1 MIRKI
6 NSAKKKKVDILML
19 ATNHIEIYTKYSIPM
34 WEKYAEKHNY
44 KFFHYEKEFLPD
56 MAFTWS
62 RIQMLIEHQAQSDA
76 DYIMM
81 VDADTLIYH
90 DMYDLSVEQIIEDYM
105 PNGKQILFQ
114 KDGSDRAGLYFS
126 HNFKLSYELRRW
138 TLPNAGFN
146 IMANTAETKKFLEMW
161 VELGRGRLKH
171 LADIHPRTQNV
182 LIRGV
187 LQEPEMDDL
196 VAYLPSKLVSKRNTK
211 FVKHLSAMSKEQI
224 AAAIKKEY
232 DKTF

>member
-6 NSAKKKKVDILML
+6 NPKDKKKIDVLML
-19 ATNHIEIYTKYSIPM
+19 ATNHIDVYTKYSIPM
-34 WEKYAEKHNY
+34 WEKYCGIHGY
-44 KFFHYEKEFLPD
+44 RFFHYKEQILPD

-62 RIQMLIEHQAQSDA
+62 RIQMLIGHREKTDA

-81 VDADTLIYH
+81 VDADTLIRH
-90 DMYDLSVEQIIEDYM
+90 DMYNLSVEQIIEDHM
-105 PNGKQILFQ
+105 PEGKQILFQ
-114 KDGSDRAGLYFS
+114 KDGSNRMGLYFS
-126 HNFKLSYELRRW
+126 HNFKLSHALKRW

-146 IMANTAETKKFLEMW
+146 IMANTPQVKKFLKMW
-161 VELGRGRLKH
+161 MDLGRGKLRH

-187 LQEPEMDDL
+187 LQDMEMDNL
-196 VAYLPSKLVSKRNTK
+196 VGYLPSSLVSKRNTN
-211 FVKHLSAMSKEQI
+211 FVKHLSAMTKERI
-224 AAAIKKEY
+224 AASIKKEY